1 MTMSTACRAF
11 AAACSLFAATTALAQ
26 LTPDREFYGVG
37 RPMPMTVTLPA
48 APPPP
53 AASAS
58 APAGDATPGES
69 DKKPPAAASPSAACS
84 IWLCSA
90 SLEIPLA
97 VTPVLPGKIDLA
109 ALVPV
114 LWANKPREVLFAQL
128 RVDGKGV
135 GAPVVLAPML
145 NQHRAKA
152 TTVPGAKRPVITFV
166 PLEGEEDVYS
176 GVQAWTDRRVLL
188 TTDEGEIEIATRP
201 DAAPQTSHNFL
212 RLAAGGLYE
221 GTGFHRVVPRTA
233 DDHPFVI
240 QGGDPTGTG
249 SGGCG
254 YYVDLE
260 NSRLAHDLG
269 VVSMA
274 RADDPDSNGSQFFVC
289 LSRAGTS
296 RLDGSYAAFG
306 VVTRG
311 IETVQ
316 KIAKTPLQPGTD
328 KPVKPPLITS
338 VRLIDAPPMQPGRKV
353 TAQSAPASTDNP
365 TR

>member
-1 MTMSTACRAF
+1 MNLSGAIRTLAVG
-11 AAACSLFAATTALAQ
+11 ALSFWPLVTQAQ

-37 RPMPMTVTLPA
+37 RPMPMTVSLPA
-48 APPPP
+48 TTAAPVTQGSGEGT
-53 AASAS
+53 AAPIGVCSVGLYS
-58 APAGDATPGES
+58 VSS
-69 DKKPPAAASPSAACS
+69 DKP
-84 IWLCSA
+84 W
-90 SLEIPLA
+90 A
-97 VTPVLPGKIDLA
+97 VAQVLPGKIDLA
-109 ALVPV
+109 ALIPA
-114 LWANKPREVLFAQL
+114 LWTGKPREVLYAQL

-135 GAPVVLAPML
+135 GAPVVLAPMVNHL
-145 NQHRAKA
+145 RAKA
-152 TTVPGAKRPVITFV
+152 TAVPGAKRPVITFV

-176 GVQAWTDRRVLL
+176 GVQAWIDKRVVMK
-188 TTDEGEIEIATRP
+188 TDEGEIEIATRP
-201 DAAPQTSHNFL
+201 DAAPQTSFNFL
-212 RLAAGGLYE
+212 RLAAGGLYD
-221 GTGFHRVVPRTA
+221 GTGFHRVVPLTA
-233 DDHPFVI
+233 DNHPFVI

-274 RADDPDSNGSQFFVC
+274 RADDPDSSGSQFFVC
-289 LSRAGTS
+289 LSREGTK

-311 IETVQ
+311 IDTVL

-328 KPVKPPLITS
+328 KPIKPPVITS
-338 VRLIDAPPMQPGRKV
+338 VMLLDAPPVLPGRV
-353 TAQSAPASTDNP
+353 VAPQQATIINDHP